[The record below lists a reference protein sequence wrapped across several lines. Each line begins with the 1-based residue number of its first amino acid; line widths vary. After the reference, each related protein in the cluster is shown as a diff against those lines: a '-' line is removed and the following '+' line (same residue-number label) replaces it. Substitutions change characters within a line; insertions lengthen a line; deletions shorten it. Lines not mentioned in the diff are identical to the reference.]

1 MSHST
6 RAPHRPIDSA
16 LALLYAAADH
26 PTESNLRAL
35 HTEFA
40 WQSGRIANYQHRV
53 YLEAIAD
60 EVNKLRTD
68 PFELKRVAN
77 DLEGWQRR
85 TFGHSSR

>member
-6 RAPHRPIDSA
+6 RAFHGPTDSA

-26 PTESNLRAL
+26 PTLSNLRAL
-35 HTEFA
+35 HTEFRRQA
-40 WQSGRIANYQHRV
+40 SMIASYEHRV
-53 YLEAIAD
+53 YLEAMAD

-68 PFELKRVAN
+68 PFALRRVAD